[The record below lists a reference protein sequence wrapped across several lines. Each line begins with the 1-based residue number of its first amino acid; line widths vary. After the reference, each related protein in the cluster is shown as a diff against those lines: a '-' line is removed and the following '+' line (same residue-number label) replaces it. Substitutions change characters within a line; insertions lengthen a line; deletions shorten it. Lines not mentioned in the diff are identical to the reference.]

1 MALQSID
8 SIIDVSDHVSID
20 GNTLRLPPLYYL
32 ELAMK
37 RYNFGR
43 RDIAEK
49 LGLEVSSVRYWMVT
63 SKDVSIAR
71 LFQIAQ
77 AFDLNLRFKIEPDKK
92 KGTGVVPKDCGV
104 TVTSEICLKT
114 SEPLK

>member
-8 SIIDVSDHVSID
+8 SIIDVSDLVSID

-37 RYNFGR
+37 RNNFGR

-71 LFQIAQ
+71 LFQVAQ
-77 AFDLNLRFKIEPDKK
+77 AFDLNLRFKVEPDKK
-92 KGTGVVPKDCGV
+92 NGAGAIPKNCGV
-104 TVTSEICLKT
+104 IVTSEINIKM
-114 SEPLK
+114 SEPLW